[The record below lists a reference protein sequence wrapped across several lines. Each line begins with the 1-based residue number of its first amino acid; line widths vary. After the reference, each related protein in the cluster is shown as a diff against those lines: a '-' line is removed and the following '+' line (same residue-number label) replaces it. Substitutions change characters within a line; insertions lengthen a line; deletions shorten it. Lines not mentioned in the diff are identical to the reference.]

1 MSNHIRH
8 IQAAEGER
16 INGVMKN
23 KLLQIIQEYN
33 QGTGGSCGI
42 SIVKL
47 CEASGFKIYNVKSLL
62 KEMHTDGKI
71 KVREGINS
79 KLIFPIPL
87 APKGGTTKLTNA
99 K

>member
-1 MSNHIRH
+1 MS
-8 IQAAEGER
+8 Q
-16 INGVMKN
+16 
-23 KLLQIIQEYN
+23 LLQIIEDYN
-33 QGTGGSCGI
+33 TNTGGSCGI

-47 CEASGFKIYNVKSLL
+47 CESSGFKINNVKSEL
-62 KEMHTDGKI
+62 KGLHAAGKI

-79 KLIFPIPL
+79 KLIFPSPL